1 MNTKEKTTIEV
12 IAKEIK
18 SNYALDDD
26 INEIEKRIGKVIAND
41 EQPAAFEELAKY
53 FYMALDEDGV
63 IMTFDELINLLEMFA
78 EEETYYCN
86 TPKSYTYARYIAG
99 LITSIADD
107 NDQARAISFLE
118 DPENPFEEWRK

>member
-1 MNTKEKTTIEV
+1 MCNERKITTISENL
-12 IAKEIK
+12 KIK
-18 SNYALDDD
+18 YALDDD
-26 INEIEKRIGKVIAND
+26 ISEIEKRIEKVIAND
-41 EQPAAFEELAKY
+41 EQPAKFEELAEY
-53 FYMALDEDGV
+53 FSKALDEDGV

-78 EEETYYCN
+78 EEELHYCN

-118 DPENPFEEWRK
+118 DPENPFEEWKQ